1 MAPSLLGLFGWF
13 VGSMVSVVW
22 WCKVVVGW
30 LQMFANTTQC
40 LHSPKA
46 FDNFSPAMAGRSY
59 SKANYW
65 LIGFLSGG
73 CHKIVMDI
81 G

>member
-1 MAPSLLGLFGWF
+1 
-13 VGSMVSVVW
+13 
-22 WCKVVVGW
+22 
-30 LQMFANTTQC
+30 MFANTTQC